1 MELVDERE
9 CQKMKPTF
17 ECIQT
22 NLWGITGCLTLKCF
36 FWIESDRLKYAS
48 QTLFEGGFGTLRL
61 DIFRH
66 NNQFLWNAYC
76 APSIGPNM
84 NHPQFHL
91 VFAQFCL
98 IFLLI
103 LSLYES
109 YITVND
115 SCLDYSNIFFS
126 FAVILNVFVAP
137 LRSELSTYFQKPYNN
152 L

>member
-1 MELVDERE
+1 MVETKGKNTKRL
-9 CQKMKPTF
+9 
-17 ECIQT
+17 IQCY
-22 NLWGITGCLTLKCF
+22 LSYTGCLTLKCF
-36 FWIESDRLKYAS
+36 FWIESNRLKYAS

-76 APSIGPNM
+76 APSIGPKYES
-84 NHPQFHL
+84 FS
-91 VFAQFCL
+91 VSFGFCSISSDFCL

-115 SCLDYSNIFFS
+115 SWLDYSNIFFS
-126 FAVILNVFVAP
+126 FAVILKVFVAP
-137 LRSELSTYFQKPYNN
+137 LRSELSTYFQKPYKN